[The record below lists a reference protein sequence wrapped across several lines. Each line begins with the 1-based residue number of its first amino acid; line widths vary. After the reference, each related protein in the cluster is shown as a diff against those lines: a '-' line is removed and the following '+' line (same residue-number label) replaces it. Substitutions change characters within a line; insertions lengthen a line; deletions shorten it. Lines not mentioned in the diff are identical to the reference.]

1 MGKVR
6 DCDICNGKA
15 DLTFRR
21 VEVWR
26 NATWRLTM
34 STFSDVKGFCY
45 LEPIKHIE
53 YITELEGKEADEFG
67 KILAYASKAIKKAT
81 GAKLVYVYIFGD
93 HIPHLHM
100 HLAPHFDGDYYA
112 DDVIK
117 SGINIREDV
126 MLDEEQHKLKGKI
139 KSKLH
144 QLYSSSTL

>member
-1 MGKVR
+1 MGKVG
-6 DCDICNGKA
+6 DCDICNEKA

-34 STFSDVKGFCY
+34 SNFSDVKGFCY

-93 HIPHLHM
+93 HIPHLHV
-100 HLAPHFDGDYYA
+100 HLAPHIDGDNYA

-117 SGINIREDV
+117 SGINIKED
-126 MLDEEQHKLKGKI
+126 MMTDEEQLKLKGAI
-139 KSKLH
+139 KHQMSSLH
-144 QLYSSSTL
+144 

>member
-1 MGKVR
+1 
-6 DCDICNGKA
+6 
-15 DLTFRR
+15 
-21 VEVWR
+21 
-26 NATWRLTM
+26 M

-126 MLDEEQHKLKGKI
+126 MLDEEQHKLKVKI
-139 KSKLH
+139 KSELH
-144 QLYSSSTL
+144 QLYSSSIL